1 VSGARGLAMLRL
13 DRLAD
18 AVAAGEPVRAGATI
32 LGVEKPSFATF
43 AFPEVTPAG

>member
-1 VSGARGLAMLRL
+1 MLRL

-18 AVAAGEPVRAGATI
+18 AVAAGEPVRAAAAI

-43 AFPEVTPAG
+43 AFPEVAPAG